1 MLQLSSADQK
11 RIQQAQRVL
20 LAPLQYPSAQ
30 AWRRAAAAA
39 VQHVLKGDHA
49 YAFEWGP
56 DQFSVATHEV
66 DSAYLFEA
74 KPYLAAETESVS
86 LPQRMH
92 AMRVCR
98 GTGVYQYH
106 EHDLA
111 TRSEVEQDPFF
122 QEVAAKYGI
131 QHATGISVVQ
141 NQTETSIC
149 VAFEQPDA
157 PGFAPK
163 ASEQLALLVP
173 AFEAGLRHLNR
184 FSTCRER
191 VQGMFD
197 ELTDPVLLFSADG
210 RELYRN
216 RALRQ
221 LFASMRDPKPLRDTA
236 TQVALSVVD
245 GGSEADS
252 QHAQEVVHC
261 STGRFTVRGT
271 FGSTL
276 FDQEASVLVT
286 VTSDSPFP
294 PPLFLRTT
302 FDLTPREAEIA
313 LLAAQGY
320 TDPCISDA
328 LSISVHTV
336 RCHLSAARTKLDVN
350 SRTALAH
357 RLAQWQT
364 NYEST

>member
-20 LAPLQYPSAQ
+20 LAPLQYPNART
-30 AWRRAAAAA
+30 WRRAATAAI
-39 VQHVLKGDHA
+39 QHVLKGDHA

-56 DQFSVATHEV
+56 EQFSVTTHEV
-66 DSAYLFEA
+66 DPDYLSEA
-74 KPYLAAETESVS
+74 TPYLASETESGS
-86 LPQRMH
+86 LPLRMH
-92 AMRVCR
+92 AIRVCR
-98 GTGVYQYH
+98 GTGVYH

-111 TRSEVEQDPFF
+111 MRSEVEQDPFF

-149 VAFEQPDA
+149 VAFEEPDA
-157 PGFAPK
+157 PGFDPR
-163 ASEQLALLVP
+163 ASKQLALLVP

-184 FSTCRER
+184 FSACRER
-191 VQGMFD
+191 IHCVLD
-197 ELTDPVLLFSADG
+197 ELTDAVLLFSADG

-221 LFASMRDPKPLRDTA
+221 LFASIRDPKPLRDAA
-236 TQVALSVVD
+236 TQVALSVVA
-245 GGSEADS
+245 GGPETDW

-271 FGSTL
+271 FASTL
-276 FDQEASVLVT
+276 FDQAASVLVT

-294 PPLFLRTT
+294 PPLFLQTT

-320 TDPCISDA
+320 TDPYISDA

-336 RCHLSAARTKLDVN
+336 RCHLSAARAKLDVD

-364 NYEST
+364 NYEGA